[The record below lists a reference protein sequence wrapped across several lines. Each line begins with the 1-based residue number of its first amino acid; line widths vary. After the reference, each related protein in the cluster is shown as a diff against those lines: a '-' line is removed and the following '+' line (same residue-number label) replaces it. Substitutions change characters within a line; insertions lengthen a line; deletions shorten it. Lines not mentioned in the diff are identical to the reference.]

1 MALIVVRNRIIICL
15 LLLLS
20 VAPLA
25 PQSGAAQ
32 SVFQPTLTSA
42 TTSTALPDSIVV
54 SGSGFTPGG
63 LVYIALYDRWG
74 ATLHETRWVIAGESI
89 YQPTDSTDPGL
100 GFESDGNI
108 REAFEIATAAVYG
121 PNGSQDPAQGYVA
134 GDDGGRAFA
143 TACDAPLMVRA
154 FDQRTASWSNLLDVE
169 AACGQ

>member
-32 SVFQPTLTSA
+32 SVLQPALTSA

-63 LVYIALYDRWG
+63 PVYIALYDRWG
-74 ATLHETRWVIAGESI
+74 ATLHEARWVIASEPI
-89 YQPTDSTDPGL
+89 YQPTDSVDPGL
-100 GFESDGNI
+100 GFASGGNI
-108 REAFEIATAAVYG
+108 REAFEMATATVYG
-121 PNGSQDPAQGYVA
+121 PNGSQDPAQRYVA
-134 GDDGGRAFA
+134 GDEGAQTFVS
-143 TACDAPLMVRA
+143 TCDAPLMVRA
-154 FDQRTASWSNLLDVE
+154 FDQQTNAWSNLLNVE